1 MSTSHVIFTIPH
13 LKVKRF
19 SRCDLDTVRA
29 KETDFARN
37 SGIREK
43 RGLAL
48 VDPIYSYF
56 LCTGV
61 KG

>member
-1 MSTSHVIFTIPH
+1 M
-13 LKVKRF
+13 KVKRF

-29 KETDFARN
+29 KERDFARKFWN
-37 SGIREK
+37 SGKK
-43 RGLAL
+43 RLRL

>member
-29 KETDFARN
+29 KERDFARKFQN
-37 SGIREK
+37 AGK
-43 RGLAL
+43 KGLAI
-48 VDPIYSYF
+48 VDPI
-56 LCTGV
+56 
-61 KG
+61 